1 MRARRTRLSSSVS
14 LVASSGVR
22 AEGERKVGVPPARLL
37 HPRPPAARMLSGGGD
52 EAAEAAEAA
61 AARVVRVV
69 RACAGAAVSM
79 AFTAEAQA
87 RRRQSRALGTP
98 EAPTSEAPTAGPPA
112 VGPNGAAAVPA
123 LAGLDAEALRTS
135 RMGT

>member
-52 EAAEAAEAA
+52 EAAEAG